1 MWGFHRRI
9 TVWLKVVDVK
19 LTELQW
25 PEVTSSHTGN
35 ELPLIWSLCDNKLHF
50 WLQSVMSQ
58 RVFSSTVI
66 VRIPAVTSMIGVWL
80 REQYTRKFEPGES
93 NTAVLSVLCV
103 CLLCLDVDLC
113 PSVAHLLCIWLM
125 LFKLCGLSRI
135 ECKTQDKAGKNSNSN
150 NNNST
155 PQLTAVVWIQKYA
168 KWDVYLVSVSHIQQ
182 PADIYLSYCASGT
195 QKYYTQS
202 FYTGALMQK

>member
-1 MWGFHRRI
+1 
-9 TVWLKVVDVK
+9 
-19 LTELQW
+19 
-25 PEVTSSHTGN
+25 
-35 ELPLIWSLCDNKLHF
+35 
-50 WLQSVMSQ
+50 
-58 RVFSSTVI
+58 
-66 VRIPAVTSMIGVWL
+66 MIGVWL

-125 LFKLCGLSRI
+125 LLKLCGLSTI

-155 PQLTAVVWIQKYA
+155 PQLTAVV
-168 KWDVYLVSVSHIQQ
+168 
-182 PADIYLSYCASGT
+182 
-195 QKYYTQS
+195 
-202 FYTGALMQK
+202 